1 MAVHHIGSVGS
12 YWKRWLLHDL
22 LGQLESHVLFLLPVL
37 LQLHR
42 ALLGLLDA
50 LYMVQIVLFYLEE
63 GNLVH
68 EVVHDIHR
76 CVVPRLAEEEPS
88 LLVVRVPLH
97 VGHLIDLL
105 GQILH
110 HLLVTALFYGI

>member
-1 MAVHHIGSVGS
+1 MAVRS
-12 YWKRWLLHDL
+12 YWKRWLLHNL
-22 LGQLESHVLFLLPVL
+22 LGQLESIVLFLLLLL

-42 ALLGLLDA
+42 ALLDSLDT

-63 GNLVH
+63 GNFMH
-68 EVVHDIHR
+68 ELVHDIHR

-88 LLVVRVPLH
+88 FFVVRVPLH
-97 VGHLIDLL
+97 VGLLIDLL

-110 HLLVTALFYGI
+110 HLLVTALFNGI